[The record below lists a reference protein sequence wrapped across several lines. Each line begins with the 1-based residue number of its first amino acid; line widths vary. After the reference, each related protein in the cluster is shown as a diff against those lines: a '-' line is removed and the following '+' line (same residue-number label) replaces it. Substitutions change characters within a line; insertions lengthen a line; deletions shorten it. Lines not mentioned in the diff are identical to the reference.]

1 MAFVMKEGK
10 MASNTLDSML
20 TNGVSDSL
28 AIKDGDL
35 VVLGDIVANDLY
47 TTNEYDTYKAAYPTA
62 PTTDEVAIV
71 DYAGISEGPIVGNVY
86 KIGNK
91 LFNLTVP
98 TGTKF
103 RVRRLALHDK
113 YWLGEDNFATA
124 PTVGQYAIATNGS
137 GVHTPNASIAD
148 SGYCVKILASKGFTA
163 GMTTDSKQI
172 YLCEV
177 VKLA

>member
-20 TNGVSDSL
+20 ANGVSDSL
-28 AIKDGDL
+28 VINDGDL
-35 VVLGDIVANDLY
+35 VVLGDLAANDIY
-47 TTNEYDTYKAAYPTA
+47 ETNEYDTYKVAYPTT
-62 PTTDEVAIV
+62 PTTDEVVIV
-71 DYAGISEGPIVGNVY
+71 DYAGVSEGTIIGNVY

-91 LFNLTVP
+91 LYNLTVP
-98 TGTKF
+98 AGTPF

-113 YWLGEDNFATA
+113 YWLGEDNFASK
-124 PTVGQYAIATNGS
+124 PTVGQFAIATASNGK
-137 GVHTPNASIAD
+137 HTPNASIAE

-163 GMTTDSKQI
+163 GTTTDSKDI